1 MLDGRDWSKVEG
13 ASPESLNLLASVAP
27 TGFPVRLIELL
38 RVTDGGEGPLP
49 VQPLWFCLYPAA
61 EIAQIE
67 RDGTFKEFFPS
78 LFVVGGNGG
87 GEAVAID
94 LREPTT
100 APVVS
105 FDMTNI
111 DLKES
116 VRHIANDFEAFVDL
130 IGKE

>member
-13 ASPESLNLLASVAP
+13 ASPESLDLLASVSP
-27 TGFPVRLIELL
+27 TGIPIRLIELL

-67 RDGTFKEFFPS
+67 RDGTFKEFFPN
-78 LFVVGGNGG
+78 LFVVGGNSG

-94 LREPTT
+94 LREPTS

>member
-1 MLDGRDWSKVEG
+1 
-13 ASPESLNLLASVAP
+13 
-27 TGFPVRLIELL
+27 
-38 RVTDGGEGPLP
+38 LP